1 MRVAVGFDAEPHI
14 APVKDNSAVTTN
26 RRASRLTK
34 GAVVTTGA
42 GSKAKDSLPLLFSC
56 LGHCSSPYCK
66 FVIRKSLS
74 TRGEDRRRDQDGM
87 GRKKCQVCGV
97 RGRAPVSDSGS
108 EMSNGARKSVKLAI
122 T

>member
-14 APVKDNSAVTTN
+14 APMKGNSAVTTN
-26 RRASRLTK
+26 RRTSRLTK
-34 GAVVTTGA
+34 GAVVATGA
-42 GSKAKDSLPLLFSC
+42 GGKAKDSFALLFSC

-74 TRGEDRRRDQDGM
+74 TRDEDRRRDQDGT

-97 RGRAPVSDSGS
+97 RGRAPVSDSGNKV
-108 EMSNGARKSVKLAI
+108 SNGARESVKLAI